1 MLNHRTTDV
10 MKRITMTDTPKP
22 APAQQPAPG
31 TPPVGQRPSPQ
42 PADVPRPGV
51 PIGDEDPID
60 RE

>member
-1 MLNHRTTDV
+1 
-10 MKRITMTDTPKP
+10 MTDTPKP